1 MNVRGAVELLGIIH
15 RSVKGLV
22 SAAATDR
29 DLFGLELCDRCY
41 VRGNGDVTISLRMV
55 ACQWHWQLTTP
66 VSSNA
71 PESVLLLMHLC
82 FSLVPSS
89 FLENGME

>member
-1 MNVRGAVELLGIIH
+1 MNVRGAVELLGILH

-41 VRGNGDVTISLRMV
+41 VRGNGDVHHKSPHGCLPV
-55 ACQWHWQLTTP
+55 ALAVNDTCIL
-66 VSSNA
+66 
-71 PESVLLLMHLC
+71 
-82 FSLVPSS
+82 
-89 FLENGME
+89 